1 MRLRRLVGSSLLA
14 ALGSIACSVH
24 AESASLA
31 PDLRIGLMRYAML
44 THQPWTVLTEA
55 PAQPQGHAMLLR
67 GLARAELG
75 MDDGARS
82 DLQQVAGG
90 KDSDAAQAQLGLAT
104 IAMSEGKDDEAL
116 KWLQTAAPVLKGEA
130 RERALY
136 KLSDIERRKGALE
149 AAAGDLGKMND
160 GYWAALGY
168 MNLATAYAKLDSD
181 PSRTL
186 VALHVAAAMLN
197 GGTAGRDLEL
207 LDRINLIAGYLTVK
221 SGQYDSALGF
231 LNQVRLDSYYA
242 PQALYLH
249 GLAQSREEDYRDAI
263 QFWHR
268 ARKYPLA
275 FEGVADA
282 SMGMGLAFDESGYL
296 GQAGDAYLGAAS
308 TFEAELVNIRKLEAQ
323 VRKDGAWK
331 AMMVAS
337 KGDNVEW
344 FLADSK
350 SLSTPRQAY
359 LMRLMEQPKAQAA
372 AQRVAE
378 LVRMDK
384 RLAVKQHDLMVFAD
398 MLQQRLARVRSSGS
412 GAAVT
417 GIRGRLASLQARYKL
432 LHARLQQATSS
443 NDLESLV
450 SGDLAQKFRQLDAL
464 HAQAVKQH
472 AGARTL
478 SRIARLHGLLVWRAQ
493 EQESLNSRQL
503 EATLQQAGDDL
514 TRLQASVS
522 EFDDRLSA
530 TPAHFRH
537 LLERV
542 TAQQA
547 KVADARATLAGL
559 RQRSEQAFDQVTL
572 AFLDAQGE
580 RIATWR
586 DRSNQEIAHLYEY
599 LAITQRDKRLQG
611 GGQ

>member
-14 ALGSIACSVH
+14 ALGTVACSVH
-24 AESASLA
+24 AQSASLA

-44 THQPWTVLTEA
+44 THQPWAVLTEA
-55 PAQPQGHAMLLR
+55 PAQPQGRALLLR
-67 GLARAELG
+67 GLARADLG
-75 MDDGARS
+75 MDEAARS
-82 DLQQVAGG
+82 DLRQVAEGAG
-90 KDSDAAQAQLGLAT
+90 RDAAQAQLGLAT
-104 IAMSEGKDDEAL
+104 IAIGEGQDVDAL
-116 KWLQTAAPVLKGEA
+116 KLLQSAIPDLKGEA
-130 RERALY
+130 REKALY
-136 KLSDIERRKGALE
+136 KLSDIQRRKGDLE
-149 AAAGDLGKMND
+149 AAAGSLGKMND

-197 GGTAGRDLEL
+197 GQTGGRDLEL

-221 SGQYDSALGF
+221 SGQYDAALSF
-231 LNQVRLDSYYA
+231 LNQVRLNSYYA

-249 GLAQSREEDYRDAI
+249 GLAQSRQEDYRDAM

-308 TFEAELVNIRKLEAQ
+308 AFEAELVNIRKIEEQ

-331 AMMVAS
+331 AMLVAS

-344 FLADSK
+344 YLADSK
-350 SLSTPRQAY
+350 SLNTPRQAY

-378 LVRMDK
+378 LSRMDK
-384 RLAVKQHDLMVFAD
+384 RLAVKEHDLAVFAD
-398 MLQQRLARVRSSGS
+398 MLQQRLARVRSSSS
-412 GAAVT
+412 GAEMSNVRA
-417 GIRGRLASLQARYKL
+417 RLASLQARYQS
-432 LHARLQQATSS
+432 LHARLQKATSS

-450 SGDLAQKFRQLDAL
+450 SGDLAQKFQQLDAL
-464 HAQAVKQH
+464 RRQAVKQQ
-472 AGARTL
+472 ADAATLAR
-478 SRIARLHGLLVWRAQ
+478 IERLHGLLVWRAE

-530 TPAHFRH
+530 TPAHFRQ
-537 LLERV
+537 LLARV
-542 TAQQA
+542 KAQQA
-547 KVADARATLAGL
+547 RVAEARSTLAGL

-572 AFLDAQGE
+572 AFLDAQSD

-599 LAITQRDKRLQG
+599 LAITQRDKRQQE